1 MMDARFSITW
11 KIQPIDDM
19 KSLCFAQR
27 MAAILST
34 LCAASHAFAVS
45 PEIAEDLA
53 KPKITRIDRS
63 LAAMP
68 ANLKNSMKKVFR
80 ERKLSIADPGHP
92 YLDTDFIVDPAKA
105 KLPAR
110 RLALAFATPRFYY
123 VYYRAGGYE
132 NAGKLLAFKIVGGR
146 YQFAWGG
153 AEFEDDPR
161 NPDEVIKRVR
171 RHSFD
176 DSKKI
181 FW

>member
-1 MMDARFSITW
+1 
-11 KIQPIDDM
+11 M
-19 KSLCFAQR
+19 KQLFLVRLICVLF
-27 MAAILST
+27 LSV
-34 LCAASHAFAVS
+34 LIASHVIAVPS
-45 PEIAEDLA
+45 DIEKDLE
-53 KPKITRIDRS
+53 KPKITRIDKS
-63 LAAMP
+63 LATMP

-132 NAGKLLAFKIVGGR
+132 NAGKLLTFKIINGR
-146 YQFAWGG
+146 YEFVWGG
-153 AEFEDDPR
+153 AEFEPDPSS
-161 NPDEVIKRVR
+161 PAEIIKRVR
-171 RHSFD
+171 RKSFD
-176 DSKKI
+176 DTKKI